1 MNARF
6 TSLCVA
12 LCVMFS
18 TQAISQTI
26 SRSVWES
33 GNVPS
38 GWNDFDMGYTSDPKC
53 GSTSTAKLSKKTAY
67 TSTTFPQGYLYLYV
81 TTAAQS
87 ANNNVEVKV
96 EEYYAGSWH
105 DISTY
110 TVNSVNCGTD
120 NFSISPI
127 STGIR
132 VNKIS
137 AAGTLNLTNVT
148 VSQTSAPLPVE
159 LKDFRGIADKNNTLL
174 TWTTASEIDNDGFE
188 VLHST
193 NGEKFNTIE
202 FIPGNGNS
210 SKELKY
216 EFMHRN
222 APNGTNYYKLRQ
234 LDLDGSVN
242 YSNTIS
248 VVINEKANWNVYPT
262 SILNTCTIAL
272 SDTDL
277 PTKADIISMSN
288 GKLVKSEVLAN
299 NRNKIDL
306 SDLTEGYYIVQ
317 VQNESNIQRFKIVK
331 L

>member
-6 TSLCVA
+6 TSLCIA

-38 GWNDFDMGYTSDPKC
+38 GWNDFDMGYASDPKC

-67 TSTTFPQGYLYLYV
+67 TSTTFPQGYLFLYV

-96 EEYYAGSWH
+96 EEFYAGSWH

-110 TVNSVNCGTD
+110 TVNSINCGTD

-132 VNKIS
+132 INKKS

-159 LKDFRGIADKNNTLL
+159 LKDFRGIADNNNTVL
-174 TWTTASEIDNDGFE
+174 TWSTASEINNDGFE

-193 NGEKFNTIE
+193 NGKEFKTVE
-202 FIPGNGNS
+202 FITGYGNS
-210 SKELKY
+210 TKELKY
-216 EFMHRN
+216 EYTHRN
-222 APNGTNYYKLRQ
+222 APNGINYYKLRQ
-234 LDLDGSVN
+234 IDLDGTIN

-248 VVINEKANWNVYPT
+248 VEINEKANWNVYPT
-262 SILNTCTIAL
+262 SILNTCTVTL
-272 SDTDL
+272 SQSDQ
-277 PTKADIISMSN
+277 PTRADIISMSS
-288 GKLVKSEVLAN
+288 GKLVKSELLVN
-299 NRNKIDL
+299 NINKIDL
-306 SDLTEGYYIVQ
+306 SDITEGYYIVQ
-317 VQNESNIQRFKIVK
+317 VHNETTIQRFKVIK